1 MNYYEKQKLIA
12 ITILCESFKITKE
25 KMFSKS
31 RKREYTDARFLLCLW
46 IKQNTTMSLKEIGR
60 EVRDVPY
67 DHTSAMH
74 AIGEAK
80 NLIKQN
86 TMHYNVYSALP
97 KIDRVKMSDRKD
109 YLYSLQLVLDAFTHL
124 LNNKYMKDLLKEY
137 KGDLSNYDCIK
148 GELDNVIEEMDDIN
162 RLKLRSDVANEILEH
177 IKEIRMILFS
187 IND

>member
-12 ITILCESFKITKE
+12 ITILCESFKITKD

-31 RKREYTDARFLLCLW
+31 RKRKYSDARFLLCLW

-97 KIDRVKMSDRKD
+97 KIDRIKIGER
-109 YLYSLQLVLDAFTHL
+109 
-124 LNNKYMKDLLKEY
+124 KEY
-137 KGDLSNYDCIK
+137 PELPAIKFRYFSSISNKKNI
-148 GELDNVIEEMDDIN
+148 
-162 RLKLRSDVANEILEH
+162 
-177 IKEIRMILFS
+177 
-187 IND
+187 